1 MSESSVKNAKKTQK
15 SIPGKPFKR
24 GNPGRPKGTTNKFTD
39 LKKEFLA
46 VFEKIEKE
54 SKKKNQAK
62 KIDGLFEWATK
73 NSRNQGLF
81 YQMISKMLPSN
92 VDVKGSLNMN
102 YILSDKFLPEGSG
115 AEENGK
121 KP

>member
-81 YQMISKMLPSN
+81 YQMISKMLPS
-92 VDVKGSLNMN
+92 SLVGGQDEDGEFKPLEVR
-102 YILSDKFLPEGSG
+102 IID
-115 AEENGK
+115 NGN
-121 KP
+121 KPDNAP